1 MGLISIFVDSSVAL
15 ESIDLKWSSLDLL
28 SKIDKTLLQGSNERS
43 ANHDLQIEFVFSQ
56 ITLSSFCETCKSKL
70 SFCWNFCLQGNHKV
84 SVYTQARQIAYIL
97 LQKVLNCTLFS
108 CIWIAFWPQTPNGG
122 FKALPHIL

>member
-28 SKIDKTLLQGSNERS
+28 SKIDKTLLQGSNEWS
-43 ANHDLQIEFVFSQ
+43 ANHDLQIESVFSQ
-56 ITLSSFCETCKSKL
+56 ITLSSFCETRKSKL
-70 SFCWNFCLQGNHKV
+70 FFCWNFCLQGNHKV
-84 SVYTQARQIAYIL
+84 SVYTQAQQIAYIL

-122 FKALPHIL
+122 FKALPHTL